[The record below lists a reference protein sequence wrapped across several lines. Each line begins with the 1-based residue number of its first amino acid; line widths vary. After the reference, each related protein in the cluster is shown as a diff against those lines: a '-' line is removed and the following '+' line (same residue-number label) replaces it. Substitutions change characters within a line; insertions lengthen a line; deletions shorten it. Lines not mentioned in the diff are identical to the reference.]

1 MTEFLKFIGIANPSG
16 SGWLIVVFTFV
27 VAWIVTWRFMPRVRQ
42 FALKVGWADQPNA
55 RRLNK
60 EPLPNAGGLAIFAGV
75 VAALIVATVLRP
87 ILIQEVQVQVLAILL
102 GGAILVLVGFVDDQ
116 FGLPPSFRLL
126 VQLLAALLLVAVDI
140 RFHAAFGTPLDPFWG
155 MVLTIVWVIGVTN
168 AVNLMDG
175 IDGLAGGIAFIT
187 AMSLLAVSAQNPHWA
202 AATLVLAALG
212 GAALGFLRHNFYP
225 SRIIMGDAGAYFF
238 GYVLAATALLGS
250 LKVTTVFSLV
260 PIALFLLL
268 PILDTTQVFIR
279 RLLRKQN
286 PLSTPGK
293 DHIHH
298 RLLARGFSQRR
309 TTVILWIATLVFNL
323 VAMWVQGVNPLVIG
337 VTAIGIASLLGFTVW
352 RRLRAVWKEAAQ
364 VQINPSQIPPV

>member
-1 MTEFLKFIGIANPSG
+1 MSEFMKSIGIANPSG

-27 VAWIVTWRFMPRVRQ
+27 VAWVVTWRFMPRVRQ

-75 VAALIVATVLRP
+75 VAALIVATALRP

-116 FGLPPSFRLL
+116 FGLPPLFRLL
-126 VQLLAALLLVAVDI
+126 VQLLAVLLLVAVDI
-140 RFHAAFGTPLDPFWG
+140 RFHAAFGTALDPLWG
-155 MVLTIVWVIGVTN
+155 IVLTIVWVIGITN

-175 IDGLAGGIAFIT
+175 VDGLAGGIAFIT
-187 AMSLLAVSAQNPHWA
+187 AMSLLAVSAQNPQWA

-250 LKVTTVFSLV
+250 LKITTVFSLV
-260 PIALFLLL
+260 PTALFLLL

-279 RLLRKQN
+279 RLLRRQN

-298 RLLARGFSQRR
+298 RLLARGLSQRR
-309 TTVILWIATLVFNL
+309 TTVILWATTLALNL
-323 VAMWVQGVNPLVIG
+323 MAMRVQGLNPLVIG
-337 VTAIGIASLLGFTVW
+337 VTAAGIASLLGFTVW
-352 RRLRAVWKEAAQ
+352 RRLRAVWKETSQ
-364 VQINPSQIPPV
+364 VQINPSRIPPA

>member
-1 MTEFLKFIGIANPSG
+1 MSEFLKSIGIANPSG
-16 SGWLIVVFTFV
+16 SGWLIVVFTFI
-27 VAWIVTWRFMPRVRQ
+27 VAWVVTWRFMPRVRQ

-75 VAALIVATVLRP
+75 VAALIVATTLRP

-116 FGLPPSFRLL
+116 FGLPPLFRLL

-140 RFHAAFGTPLDPFWG
+140 RFHAAFGTALDPFWG

-298 RLLARGFSQRR
+298 QLLARGFSQRR
-309 TTVILWIATLVFNL
+309 TTVILWIATLVLNL

-337 VTAIGIASLLGFTVW
+337 VTATGIASLLGFTVW

-364 VQINPSQIPPV
+364 VKVNPSQIPPV

>member
-1 MTEFLKFIGIANPSG
+1 MSEFMKSIGIANPSG

-27 VAWIVTWRFMPRVRQ
+27 VAWVVTWRFMPRVRQ

-75 VAALIVATVLRP
+75 VAALIVATALRP

-116 FGLPPSFRLL
+116 FGLPPLFRLL
-126 VQLLAALLLVAVDI
+126 VQLLAVLLLVAVDI
-140 RFHAAFGTPLDPFWG
+140 RFHAAFGTALDPLWG
-155 MVLTIVWVIGVTN
+155 IVLTIVWVIGITN

-175 IDGLAGGIAFIT
+175 VDGLAGGIAFIT
-187 AMSLLAVSAQNPHWA
+187 AMSLLAVSAQNPQWA

-250 LKVTTVFSLV
+250 LKITTVFSLV
-260 PIALFLLL
+260 PTALFLLL

-279 RLLRKQN
+279 RLLRRQN

-298 RLLARGFSQRR
+298 RLLARGLSQRC
-309 TTVILWIATLVFNL
+309 TTVILWATTLALNL
-323 VAMWVQGVNPLVIG
+323 VAMWVQGVSPMVIG
-337 VTAIGIASLLGFTVW
+337 VTAAGIASLLGFTVW
-352 RRLRAVWKEAAQ
+352 RRLRAVWKETAQ
-364 VQINPSQIPPV
+364 VQINPSQIPPA